1 MSPDGSTNP
10 LPEEK
15 LLNLIRAQQAQRPVV
30 AATVPAGG
38 SRGIAG
44 STAARQRPE
53 RGIRWVKPVVGCLSL
68 VLLVEVV
75 ALILQFTR
83 PLPTLSPAVHPAGGR
98 HGGVGLHK
106 PSVEAPPSEA
116 LPVLAESVSRPLFA
130 PMAVGVP
137 SSQGSRTSPSASGKS
152 LASRLTLM
160 GIVAGNPAQVIIEDA
175 ETKKTYFVTVG
186 QMVVD
191 GAVLKQVLDNR
202 VVLDLDGEKIEL
214 SL

>member
-15 LLNLIRAQQAQRPVV
+15 LLNLIRAQQAARPVV
-30 AATVPAGG
+30 ASTVPAGG
-38 SRGIAG
+38 ARGIAG
-44 STAARQRPE
+44 STGARQRSE

-68 VLLVEVV
+68 VLVVEAI

-83 PLPTLSPAVHPAGGR
+83 PLPAVGPPVLDA
-98 HGGVGLHK
+98 
-106 PSVEAPPSEA
+106 PSIREPTAEALPSEA

-130 PMAVGVP
+130 PAAVGVP

-152 LASRLTLM
+152 LAARLTLT
-160 GIVAGNPAQVIIEDA
+160 GIVAGDPAQAIIEDA

>member
-15 LLNLIRAQQAQRPVV
+15 LLNLIRTQQVQRPVV
-30 AATVPAGG
+30 AATVPSGG

-75 ALILQFTR
+75 VLILQFTR
-83 PLPTLSPAVHPAGGR
+83 PLPTLSPLVLDA
-98 HGGVGLHK
+98 
-106 PSVEAPPSEA
+106 PSIREPTAEALPSEA

-130 PMAVGVP
+130 PVAVGVP

-152 LASRLTLM
+152 LAARLTLT
-160 GIVAGNPAQVIIEDA
+160 GIVAGDPAQAIIEDT

>member
-1 MSPDGSTNP
+1 MSPDGSTNPHP

-15 LLNLIRAQQAQRPVV
+15 LLNLIRAQQAARPVV

-38 SRGIAG
+38 ARGIAG
-44 STAARQRPE
+44 STAARQRSE

-68 VLLVEVV
+68 VLVVEVV
-75 ALILQFTR
+75 VLILQFTR
-83 PLPTLSPAVHPAGGR
+83 PLAPLSSPAIDMPSV
-98 HGGVGLHK
+98 HK
-106 PSVEAPPSEA
+106 PSVAAPSSEE

-130 PMAVGVP
+130 PVAVAVP
-137 SSQGSRTSPSASGKS
+137 SSQSSRTSPSASGKS
-152 LASRLTLM
+152 LAARLTLT
-160 GIVAGNPAQVIIEDA
+160 GIVAGNPAQAIIEDA

>member
-1 MSPDGSTNP
+1 MSPDGSMTPHP

-15 LLNLIRAQQAQRPVV
+15 LLNLIRAQQAARPVV
-30 AATVPAGG
+30 AATVSAGG

-44 STAARQRPE
+44 STAARQRFK

-68 VLLVEVV
+68 VLVVEVV
-75 ALILQFTR
+75 VLILQFTR
-83 PLPTLSPAVHPAGGR
+83 PLPALNPPVLDTPHE
-98 HGGVGLHK
+98 
-106 PSVEAPPSEA
+106 PSVAAPSSEE
-116 LPVLAESVSRPLFA
+116 LPVLVESVSRPLFA
-130 PMAVGVP
+130 PVAVGVP

-152 LASRLTLM
+152 LAARLTLT
-160 GIVAGNPAQVIIEDA
+160 GIVAGDPAQVIIEDA